1 MVAGHEC
8 WLIGPKLFQP
18 EPYPPT
24 CMSSKL
30 CDFIFIWSV
39 SEPGEKQI
47 VIEKFEVPG
56 VEQKFEGKC
65 RKIRGGSAK
74 LKL

>member
-1 MVAGHEC
+1 M
-8 WLIGPKLFQP
+8 
-18 EPYPPT
+18 
-24 CMSSKL
+24 
-30 CDFIFIWSV
+30 